1 MELLS
6 RLPDWLAPLAVP
18 LGYLADAGQ
27 RLHWLYLLSALAGA
41 VAVYLL
47 AAPGPRSLRG
57 LLGHCFPAAVWRHR
71 SARLDLLYFLVH
83 RITWTALALPV
94 LAAIALWTANDL
106 RWLAGTWLGLP
117 PLPAAWQAAAPLAS
131 ALALLLAVD
140 LALFGAHWLMHRV
153 PWLWEFHKVHHA
165 APVLT
170 PLTAYR
176 FHPVEETLTGVLV
189 SLASGGTYGLLAA
202 LWPAQLE
209 PARLLGTAA
218 GTAVFYLAFYNL
230 RHSHV
235 WLPYPRW
242 LSHLLVSPAM
252 HQLHHSSEARHRG
265 RNLGF
270 AFSLWDW
277 LAGSLYVPR
286 GRERFRLG
294 LGGEETAYDSLA
306 ALYLRP
312 FGQLRRRQPR
322 APTGDGEAQKS

>member
-1 MELLS
+1 MDLFTG
-6 RLPDWLAPLAVP
+6 LPSWLAPLAVP
-18 LGYLADAGQ
+18 FGYLLDAGQ
-27 RLHWLYLLSALAGA
+27 RFHWLYLLSALAGA
-41 VAVYLL
+41 TAVYLHS
-47 AAPGPRSLRG
+47 ARRGRSLGG
-57 LLGHCFPAAVWRHR
+57 LVAFCFPRAVWRHR

-83 RITWTALALPV
+83 RITWTALALPL
-94 LAAIALWTANDL
+94 LAAVALWSANDL
-106 RWLAGTWLGLP
+106 RWLLERALGSLALP
-117 PLPAAWQAAAPLAS
+117 PAWQAAGPVVA
-131 ALALLLAVD
+131 ALVLMVAID
-140 LALFGAHWLMHRV
+140 MALFAAHWLMHRV
-153 PWLWEFHKVHHA
+153 PALWEFHKVHHA

-176 FHPVEETLTGVLV
+176 FHPVEEALTGGLVALV
-189 SLASGGTYGLLAA
+189 SGSAYGLLTS

-218 GTAVFYLAFYNL
+218 GTAVFYLVFYNL

-252 HQLHHSSEARHRG
+252 HQLHHSCEARHHG

-270 AFSLWDW
+270 AFALWDW

-286 GRERFRLG
+286 KRERFRLG
-294 LGGEETAYDSLA
+294 LGGEESEYDSLA

-312 FGQLRRRQPR
+312 FRRLRATPSP
-322 APTGDGEAQKS
+322 ATAGSGPQKS